1 MRSAL
6 SEVVIYCDTLTWALC
21 PNRGQNTKR
30 RLLCRFFGKNQAGT
44 AFGIALLVLAVAGI
58 LWSWRVSRY
67 RRVQSQLDSAQTV
80 LNRLGG
86 GLEELW
92 KKS

>member
-44 AFGIALLVLAVAGI
+44 AFEIALLVLAIAGI
-58 LWSWRVSRY
+58 LSSWEVSRY
-67 RRVQSQLDSAQTV
+67 RRVQSQLDNAQTV
-80 LNRLGG
+80 LNRSGDSV
-86 GLEELW
+86 EELW
-92 KKS
+92 KRS